1 MQASVFPPSRVK
13 KVIIFVNL
21 RKITIGILSV
31 SFSAAFPHVKGTEN
45 SFETFRRNKETHG
58 GDPPGNGAREKYTCE
73 YTGKKNARKNAEK
86 TDGEN
91 RMNKTGGKKNTAGK
105 IFCGAATGAA
115 NGIFGGGGGM
125 IAVPLLRSL
134 GLSEKRAHATAIS
147 VILPVSLLSFILYA
161 IRGFFDFKIA
171 LPTALGSFAG
181 GFLGAKLL
189 SVLPEKIVFLV
200 FTSLQ
205 LFAGLWLVFS

>member
-1 MQASVFPPSRVK
+1 M
-13 KVIIFVNL
+13 IIFVNL

-45 SFETFRRNKETHG
+45 SFETFRRNKEAHG
-58 GDPPGNGAREKYTCE
+58 GDPPGNGAYEKYTGE
-73 YTGKKNARKNAEK
+73 KNARKNAEK
-86 TDGEN
+86 RRGGN

-171 LPTALGSFAG
+171 LPTALGGFAG

>member
-1 MQASVFPPSRVK
+1 MKRSA
-13 KVIIFVNL
+13 
-21 RKITIGILSV
+21 GI
-31 SFSAAFPHVKGTEN
+31 
-45 SFETFRRNKETHG
+45 KEAHG
-58 GDPPGNGAREKYTCE
+58 GDPPENRSREKYTGE
-73 YTGKKNARKNAEK
+73 KKPHGKMRKTE
-86 TDGEN
+86 GEN

-171 LPTALGSFAG
+171 LPTALGGFAG

>member
-1 MQASVFPPSRVK
+1 M
-13 KVIIFVNL
+13 IIFVNL

-58 GDPPGNGAREKYTCE
+58 GDPPGNGAREKYTGE
-73 YTGKKNARKNAEK
+73 KKPHGKMRKTEGK
-86 TDGEN
+86 N

-171 LPTALGSFAG
+171 LPTALGGFAG

>member
-1 MQASVFPPSRVK
+1 
-13 KVIIFVNL
+13 
-21 RKITIGILSV
+21 
-31 SFSAAFPHVKGTEN
+31 
-45 SFETFRRNKETHG
+45 
-58 GDPPGNGAREKYTCE
+58 
-73 YTGKKNARKNAEK
+73 
-86 TDGEN
+86 
-91 RMNKTGGKKNTAGK
+91 MNNTGGKKNTAGK

-171 LPTALGSFAG
+171 LPTALGGFAG
-181 GFLGAKLL
+181 GFLGATLR
-189 SVLPEKIVFLV
+189 SV
-200 FTSLQ
+200 Q

>member
-1 MQASVFPPSRVK
+1 M
-13 KVIIFVNL
+13 IIFVNL

-45 SFETFRRNKETHG
+45 FFETFRRNKETHG
-58 GDPPGNGAREKYTCE
+58 GDPPGNGAHEKYTGEKKRTEKC
-73 YTGKKNARKNAEK
+73 GKTE
-86 TDGEN
+86 GGN

-171 LPTALGSFAG
+171 LPTALGGFAG

>member
-1 MQASVFPPSRVK
+1 MKRSA
-13 KVIIFVNL
+13 
-21 RKITIGILSV
+21 GI
-31 SFSAAFPHVKGTEN
+31 
-45 SFETFRRNKETHG
+45 KEAHG
-58 GDPPGNGAREKYTCE
+58 GDPPENRSHEKYTGE
-73 YTGKKNARKNAEK
+73 KKPHGKMRKTEGK
-86 TDGEN
+86 N

-171 LPTALGSFAG
+171 LPTALGGFAG

>member
-58 GDPPGNGAREKYTCE
+58 GDPPGNGAREKYTGE
-73 YTGKKNARKNAEK
+73 KKPHGKMRKTEGK
-86 TDGEN
+86 N

-171 LPTALGSFAG
+171 LPTALGGFAG